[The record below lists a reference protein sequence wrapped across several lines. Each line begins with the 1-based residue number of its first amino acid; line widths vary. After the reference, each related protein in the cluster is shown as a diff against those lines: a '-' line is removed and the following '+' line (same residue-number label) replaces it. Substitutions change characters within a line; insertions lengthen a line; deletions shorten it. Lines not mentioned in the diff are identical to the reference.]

1 MTNYKSIFK
10 KLCKNIQDNDNTVTF
25 SLNYHPDIED
35 YTDDEGNDLF
45 HSASA
50 NGREQIVRFLAPL
63 ASISI
68 DKTNNNGW
76 TPLMQASRNGH
87 LSIVL
92 FLLSRG
98 ADPNKS
104 TSFGM
109 NSMVLAVKSGNFQVV
124 KALLNNGY
132 DSGICES
139 TISPEMMAVSMGRD
153 DILRELVDYSKLKNS
168 KKVGNLVNLENSQ
181 NLKNPQNLE
190 NPQNSADKNEYK
202 YGLSPLMI
210 AARENNFNTVRLL
223 LNSSENVLKD
233 LEQRDVSG
241 RRAAENARSHGNVEM
256 RNYLEKKAAKLMDRH
271 QKNSSLNS
279 SGNVDEFSTQGL
291 INAIKEGNTVFALK
305 MLNSENLTEKR
316 LKQMCSSDG
325 ATPLMYA
332 CMTGQMEIVKLLISK
347 NVDVNAQD
355 YENGWTALMQA
366 TYYGH
371 FEIGKHLILEAG
383 ADVLI
388 PAKNNLTVFDMAM
401 VINLTDTELFRL
413 LADRAMNL
421 GMKPEQIQ
429 VKKVELVEDVE
440 IDPKTDKNNW
450 FQRIGSKLTFKGSKI
465 HDSGFLSQKSQK
477 MAQNLQKTSKNSNFD
492 RVMSQ
497 TLPPQNSSNTKPQN
511 TNQYGRLIHALPS
524 PNSNPYGATD
534 WLEPIKPPARFRH
547 AVDEQLL
554 LTQRVKN
561 ELTANGINCSE
572 LSKKHRKI
580 GTVKPGKFLKNNS
593 KYGAAARR
601 QTSESASSTL
611 TPARSLSSLGSIHD
625 VQSVLRKLK
634 LTKYEHIFEEQE
646 IDLEAFMTLDDADLN
661 DIGVTQDISREKLV
675 RVVRQLANYH
685 KYNK

>member
-1 MTNYKSIFK
+1 M
-10 KLCKNIQDNDNTVTF
+10 
-25 SLNYHPDIED
+25 
-35 YTDDEGNDLF
+35 
-45 HSASA
+45 
-50 NGREQIVRFLAPL
+50 
-63 ASISI
+63 
-68 DKTNNNGW
+68 
-76 TPLMQASRNGH
+76 
-87 LSIVL
+87 SIV
-92 FLLSRG
+92 
-98 ADPNKS
+98 
-104 TSFGM
+104 
-109 NSMVLAVKSGNFQVV
+109 
-124 KALLNNGY
+124 
-132 DSGICES
+132 
-139 TISPEMMAVSMGRD
+139 
-153 DILRELVDYSKLKNS
+153 
-168 KKVGNLVNLENSQ
+168 
-181 NLKNPQNLE
+181 
-190 NPQNSADKNEYK
+190 KNETESNFE

-210 AARENNFNTVRLL
+210 AARENNFNTVRVL

-256 RNYLEKKAAKLMDRH
+256 RNYLEKKAAKLMDKHR
-271 QKNSSLNS
+271 KSSSLNS
-279 SGNVDEFSTQGL
+279 SGNLEEFSTQGL
-291 INAIKEGNTVFALK
+291 INSIKEGNTSFALK

-429 VKKVELVEDVE
+429 VEKVENLELVENQG
-440 IDPKTDKNNW
+440 IDPKIDKNNW

-465 HDSGFLSQKSQK
+465 QDSGVLSQKSQK
-477 MAQNLQKTSKNSNFD
+477 LANNLQKPPKNSNFD

-497 TLPPQNSSNTKPQN
+497 TLPTSKPHNSKPHN

-601 QTSESASSTL
+601 STSESASSTL